1 MKILS
6 RYILK
11 EHIVPFIL
19 SLLVV
24 TFVLLI
30 DRVIDL
36 LNLIIEKKLPA
47 SIVLQLFGLSL
58 PYMLALSIPMAVLV
72 ATILAFGR

>member
-6 RYILK
+6 RYILR
-11 EHIVPFIL
+11 EHVAPFFL

-36 LNLIIEKKLPA
+36 LDLIIEKKLDA
-47 SIVLQLFGLSL
+47 NTVLQLFGLSL
-58 PYMLALSIPMAVLV
+58 PYMVALSIPMAVLV
-72 ATILAFGR
+72 ATIGK